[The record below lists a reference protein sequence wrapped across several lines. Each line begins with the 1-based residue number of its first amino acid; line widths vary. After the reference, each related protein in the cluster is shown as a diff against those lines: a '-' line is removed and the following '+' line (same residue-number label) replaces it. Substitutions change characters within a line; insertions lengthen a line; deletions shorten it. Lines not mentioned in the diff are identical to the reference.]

1 MIVTTANHQ
10 RARQILREWRKRGV
24 AFVRIYHGNNGQI
37 ENGYGCAP
45 AASSVP
51 IDETDKVFPVPSVEE
66 LPESDSQVSNQTPIS
81 NAETWVAAAIS
92 DFWDDSSVEK

>member
-24 AFVRIYHGNNGQI
+24 AFVRIYHGNNEQI

-45 AASSVP
+45 TSSSVP
-51 IDETDKVFPVPSVEE
+51 VDEDDKIFNIPSVEE
-66 LPESDSQVSNQTPIS
+66 LPESDSQVNDQTPIS
-81 NAETWVAAAIS
+81 KAENWVAAAIS
-92 DFWDDSSVEK
+92 DFWDDPSVTR